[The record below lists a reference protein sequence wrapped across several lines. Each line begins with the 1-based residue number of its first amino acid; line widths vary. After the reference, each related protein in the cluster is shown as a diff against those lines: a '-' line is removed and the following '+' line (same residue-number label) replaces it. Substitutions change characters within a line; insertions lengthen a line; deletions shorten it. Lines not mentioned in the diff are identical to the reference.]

1 LFSSQV
7 IKKLI
12 NDVYYVKIII
22 EIKIIIL
29 DQRFNRPTLT
39 VSKPYDE
46 TRPTLNIDTPGIL
59 REQKPTIHIY
69 KWRPN
74 YRVSRPGISIEH
86 QLHDSWNSQIHSS
99 TSLQIESKD
108 SKQEYSGSD
117 LISDF
122 AQTVG
127 ELFDVV

>member
-1 LFSSQV
+1 M
-7 IKKLI
+7 
-12 NDVYYVKIII
+12 
-22 EIKIIIL
+22 
-29 DQRFNRPTLT
+29 T

-46 TRPTLNIDTPGIL
+46 TRPTLNIDSPGTL

-74 YRVSRPGISIEH
+74 HRVFRPDISIEH
-86 QLHDSWNSQIHSS
+86 QLHDSRNSQIHGS
-99 TSLQIESKD
+99 TSFQIESKD

-127 ELFDVV
+127 ELFDIV